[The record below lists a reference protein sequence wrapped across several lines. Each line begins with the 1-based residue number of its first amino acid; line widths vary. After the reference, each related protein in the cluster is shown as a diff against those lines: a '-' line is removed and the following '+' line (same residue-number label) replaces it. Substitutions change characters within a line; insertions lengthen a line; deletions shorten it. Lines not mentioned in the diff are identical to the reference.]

1 MRESKIL
8 VIGAP
13 ARGSPLSGL
22 KANEKGSQHVWPA
35 ETLFLCALNRRIYK
49 RSLTAAD
56 SRSMLMLT
64 FRLYTLGAGT
74 SWHNRPW
81 NSWTWLTLSVL
92 FSHRVNQILNGAD
105 HGQSQD
111 PKDRKLNDPFCYSH
125 DCNPFHPLSDAVSST
140 RSRRYPPGPQGFQ
153 RRSPVSHKLTA

>member
-1 MRESKIL
+1 MLEPKIL

-125 DCNPFHPLSDAVSST
+125 DFNPFPLLSDAVSST
-140 RSRRYPPGPQGFQ
+140 RSRRYPLD
-153 RRSPVSHKLTA
+153 RRDSKGCLQSSTN